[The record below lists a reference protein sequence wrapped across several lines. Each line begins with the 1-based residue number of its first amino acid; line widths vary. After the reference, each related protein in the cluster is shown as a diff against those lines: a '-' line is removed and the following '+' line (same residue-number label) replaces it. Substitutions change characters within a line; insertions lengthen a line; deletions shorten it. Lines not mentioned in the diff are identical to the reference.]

1 MMDCAPNS
9 EQIITLNTS
18 LELLAKNRLPDFFL
32 VFTTFGYPV
41 ENSLS
46 SKTW

>member
-1 MMDCAPNS
+1 MMDCVPNS
-9 EQIITLNTS
+9 DQIITS
-18 LELLAKNRLPDFFL
+18 LELLAKKRLPDFFL